1 MSEYMNGHGE
11 NLKCNVCA
19 IVPLYNEAD
28 MAGKTINS
36 LLEVNSIDEIV
47 AVDDGSTDSTWEII
61 SSIDGIIKLKHQK
74 NMGKAEA
81 VKHAIKICHADIYVF
96 VDGDIGES
104 ASNISHIIDEVLS
117 DNCDMCIAGFHESD
131 LAGGFGLLRSFSRF
145 AVHFFTGCHFPCPLS
160 GQRAV
165 KSKVIHDPRV
175 KLYHGYGLETGMLI
189 DSMLAGYRVGLKYV
203 DLNHNVTYRNLKGF
217 IHRAKQFADVAS
229 VFVSKLLG

>member
-1 MSEYMNGHGE
+1 MSEYMNG
-11 NLKCNVCA
+11 NNFKYNVCA

-36 LLEVNSIDEIV
+36 LLEINSINKIV
-47 AVDDGSTDSTWEII
+47 AVDDGSTDSTWKII
-61 SSIDGIIKLKHQK
+61 SSIDSIIKLKHQK

-81 VKHAIKICHADIYVF
+81 IKDAIKICPADIYVF

-104 ASNISHIIDEVLS
+104 AVNISHIIDEVLN

-131 LAGGFGLLRSFSRF
+131 LAGGFGLLRSFSKF
-145 AVHFFTGCHFPCPLS
+145 AVYFFTGRHFPCPLS

-175 KLYHGYGLETGMLI
+175 RLYHGYGLETGMLI
-189 DSMLAGYRVGLKYV
+189 DSILAGYSIGLKYV

-217 IHRAKQFADVAS
+217 MHRAKQFADVAS